1 MFSVRPTPLVR
12 IAMAVTFV
20 VLLAPLTPVRAQSV
34 TGTGAFVVTLGTDT
48 IAVERFTR
56 TSSTLTGDLVLRTPS
71 TRIVH
76 YTAALASGARVTRMN
91 ATVTPAGQATPAQ
104 TMDLTWAGD
113 TAVQTITAGGKTRTV
128 RVASRAG
135 TTPWLFPSYALIEQ
149 AVRQA
154 LATGRDS
161 VTLPLVV
168 LGGRGTFVTT
178 IVRLTHDSVRTTT
191 ASGDSRLAMSPSG
204 DLLGLISPTSTEK
217 VRVTRVPSLD
227 VNAMAT
233 AFAARDQ
240 AGHSMGV
247 LSPRDT
253 VRATIGGA
261 ALVVDYSRPA
271 MRGRTIF
278 GGIVP
283 WDQVWRTGA
292 NAATGF
298 TTSRDLTINGVSVP
312 AGSYTLWTLP
322 SPTGWKLIVNK
333 QTGQWG
339 TEYHADQDLVR
350 IDMMTSS
357 VASPAERF
365 TIAIDA
371 KGGDAGVLQMT
382 WDTTRVSVPI
392 GVAMR

>member
-1 MFSVRPTPLVR
+1 MFSLRSTPFVR
-12 IAMAVTFV
+12 IAMALPLLA
-20 VLLAPLTPVRAQSV
+20 LLAPLAAARAQ
-34 TGTGAFVVTLGTDT
+34 GAGGAGAFVVTLGTDT
-48 IAVERFTR
+48 VAVERFTR
-56 TSSTLTGDLVLRTPS
+56 TNSTLTGDLVLRTPS

-76 YTAALASGARVTRMN
+76 YTAALASDARVTRMH
-91 ATVTPAGQATPAQ
+91 ATVTPAGQAAPAQ

-113 TAVQTITAGGKTRTV
+113 TAVQTITARGTTRTV

-135 TTPWLFPSYALIEQ
+135 TTPWLFPSYVLIEQ

-154 LATGRDS
+154 LATRRDS

-168 LGGRGTFVTT
+168 LGGRGTFATT

-217 VRVTRVPSLD
+217 VRVTRLLSLD
-227 VNAMAT
+227 VKAMARR
-233 AFAARDQ
+233 FATRDK

-283 WDQVWRTGA
+283 WGQVWRTGA

-298 TTSRDLTINGVSVP
+298 TTSRDVVINGVAVP

-339 TEYHADQDLVR
+339 TEYHAEQDLVR
-350 IDMMTSS
+350 IDMATSS
-357 VASPAERF
+357 VPSPEERF

-371 KGGDAGVLQMT
+371 KGNDAGELRMT
-382 WDTTRVSVPI
+382 WDTTRASVPVS
-392 GVAMR
+392 VAMR